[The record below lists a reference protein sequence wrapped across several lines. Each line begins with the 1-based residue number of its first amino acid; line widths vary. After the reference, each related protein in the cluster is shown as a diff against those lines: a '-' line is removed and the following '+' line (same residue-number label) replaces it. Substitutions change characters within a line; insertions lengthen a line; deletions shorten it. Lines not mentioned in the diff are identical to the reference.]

1 MPLPTSFARGEARRW
16 HWRQNERHATDA
28 ENLRSIAA
36 TGPGLAFIAA
46 DMRNDSLLQLAER
59 ANRLQVLLTV
69 PTMIF
74 IMPTI
79 FLVVGGPT
87 ALKLID
93 LLWC

>member
-1 MPLPTSFARGEARRW
+1 
-16 HWRQNERHATDA
+16 
-28 ENLRSIAA
+28 
-36 TGPGLAFIAA
+36 
-46 DMRNDSLLQLAER
+46 MRNDSLLQLAER